1 MEFSINGFADTL
13 REVIKDNFPYGV
25 ERNPSGSLKHPNA
38 PEHIRDVA
46 FMRLPVVYQ
55 QDSVLFDIGS
65 DFAEE
70 RYPYYHILED
80 SQVIH
85 IRNKAT
91 KSSKGSQDKIS
102 NKRARDYGRV
112 NWNGKTFTQEYK
124 KNVRGK
130 RSQLGNARRKAYYV
144 NDEGVVFKFV
154 VNPQANT
161 YANIHYKYIERAIDK
176 AVPILEATYGLK
188 SARIKNTGLSE
199 EYALQSNQESH
210 LDFATNIISAI
221 SSFMEE

>member
-1 MEFSINGFADTL
+1 MEFTLNGFVDTL
-13 REVIKDNFPYGV
+13 RQIIYDNFPYEPDDV
-25 ERNPSGSLKHPNA
+25 NEIKHKNRQG
-38 PEHIRDVA
+38 HIRDIA
-46 FMRLPVVYQ
+46 FLNLPMAYQ
-55 QDSVLFDIGS
+55 QDSITFDIGS
-65 DFAEE
+65 DMAEE
-70 RYPYYHILED
+70 KYPYYHILED

-85 IRNKAT
+85 IKGRGT
-91 KSSKGSQDKIS
+91 KKSKGSQDKIT
-102 NKRARDYGRV
+102 NARARDYGKV
-112 NWNGKTFTQEYK
+112 SWNGKTYTQEYK

-130 RSQLGNARRKAYYV
+130 RSQLGGARRKAYYV

-188 SARIKNTGLSE
+188 HGRVKNVGLSE
-199 EYALQSNQESH
+199 EYALQSNQESN
-210 LDFATNIISAI
+210 LDFSTNIISAL